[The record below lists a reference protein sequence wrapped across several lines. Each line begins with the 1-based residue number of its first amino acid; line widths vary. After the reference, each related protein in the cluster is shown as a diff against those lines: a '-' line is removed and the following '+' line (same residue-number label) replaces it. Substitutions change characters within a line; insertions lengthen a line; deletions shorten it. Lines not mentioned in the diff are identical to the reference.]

1 MQIFEEMQSRGHE
14 ALTLLHHAPS
24 GLRAALAIH
33 STVLGPAI
41 AGVRLRSLDEETAL
55 KGALALSESLT
66 LKAALAGLNYGGG
79 ACVLMMP
86 DSGVDDPHAREA
98 LFRALG
104 RQVKPLESRAVLT
117 EDIGVTPRDIAF
129 VAQETPATLGVN
141 TDTSSVT
148 GYGVYRG
155 IKAAARHALGSESM
169 RGVRVAVLGTGAVGR
184 ALAGHLHREGA
195 RLTLAD
201 SHPERA
207 QALADE
213 LDGTTVVGAG
223 ELLDAPCDILAPCG
237 YGHSIRSTDVPRL
250 QCRLIAGGEHHP
262 LTRRGEAAVKEAG
275 IVYIPDFA
283 INAAGL
289 IAAATSSTPE
299 QAAERVYA
307 TVARI
312 SAVAEQ
318 VGKPPHVVA
327 RRMAERRIDL
337 IGSLGT
343 GGAGAGRRA

>member
-24 GLRAALAIH
+24 GLRAALAVH

-41 AGVRLRSLDEETAL
+41 AGVRLRPMDEREAL
-55 KGALALSESLT
+55 RSALTLSESLT

-79 ACVLMMP
+79 ACVLLMP
-86 DSGVDDPHAREA
+86 ETGVDDPHAREA

-104 RQVKPLESRAVLT
+104 RKVRPLQSLVVLT
-117 EDIGVTPRDIAF
+117 EDIGVTPSDIAF

-155 IKAAARHALGSESM
+155 MKAAARSALGSESM
-169 RGVRVAVLGTGAVGR
+169 RGVRVAILGVGAVGR
-184 ALAGHLHREGA
+184 TLAEHLHREGA
-195 RLTLAD
+195 RLTVAD
-201 SHPERA
+201 ERA
-207 QALADE
+207 ERAEALADN
-213 LDGTTVVGAG
+213 LDGVTVVGADD
-223 ELLDAPCDILAPCG
+223 LLDVPCDILSPCG
-237 YGHSIRSTDVPRL
+237 YGHSVHSADVPRL

-262 LTRRGEAAVKEAG
+262 LSRRGEDAVKEAG
-275 IVYIPDFA
+275 IMYIPDFA

-289 IAAATSSTPE
+289 IAAASTLTPE
-299 QAAERVYA
+299 QAAERVYS
-307 TVARI
+307 TVGRI
-312 SAVAEQ
+312 VNIAEQ

-337 IGSLGT
+337 IGSLGR
-343 GGAGAGRRA
+343 GA

>member
-1 MQIFEEMQSRGHE
+1 MLILEEMQARGHE

-41 AGVRLRSLDEETAL
+41 AGVRLGAQDEQLAVR
-55 KGALALSESLT
+55 GALALSESLT

-86 DSGVDDPHAREA
+86 EAGVDDPHAREA

-104 RQVKPLESRAVLT
+104 RQVRPLESRVVLT
-117 EDIGVTPRDIAF
+117 EDIGVSPADIAF

-155 IKAAARHALGSESM
+155 MKAAARFALGSESM
-169 RGVRVAVLGTGAVGR
+169 RGVRVAILGVGAVGR
-184 ALAGHLHREGA
+184 TLAGHLHREGA
-195 RLTLAD
+195 RLTVAD
-201 SHPERA
+201 FRSERA
-207 QALADE
+207 EALADQ
-213 LDGTTVVGAG
+213 LDGVQVVAADQ
-223 ELLDAPCDILAPCG
+223 LLDTPCDIFAPCA
-237 YGHSIRSTDVPRL
+237 YGHSVRSDDVPRL

-275 IVYIPDFA
+275 IIYMPDYA

-289 IAAATSSTPE
+289 IAAAQGTTPE
-299 QAAERVYA
+299 QAAERVYQ
-307 TVARI
+307 TINRI
-312 SAVAEQ
+312 TAVAEQ
-318 VGKPPHVVA
+318 YGKPAHIVA

-337 IGSLGT
+337 IGSLGH
-343 GGAGAGRRA
+343 GK